1 MKLVLG
7 PLLRHAGTDEAT
19 VWVQTS
25 EPGTV
30 EVRPEGRPAATER
43 TFTVE
48 GYHYALI
55 HVTELPPDTATPYAV
70 ALDGEVV
77 WPEPDSRFPPWSC
90 APTRSR
96 TPSGSS
102 SAPAA
107 SPRRTSRRTRCA
119 RTSTRTGARSTR
131 CAGSRCGWRRR
142 RPEEWPHALLL
153 LGDQVYADEVHPELE
168 GHLDGDE
175 MVVSYDDY
183 VKLYVAAWGEPVI
196 RWLLSTIPSAMIFD
210 DHDVHDDWN
219 TSIEWVTEMRQ
230 KAWWR
235 KRIVSAFESYLI
247 YQHLGNL
254 SPSERADFELYE
266 HLRTAED
273 PTPRLRAFATHA
285 DEEVEGTRWS
295 FCRDIGP
302 ARVVMID
309 SRAGRVLD
317 PGKRAMVDPEEWR
330 WIDEHATGDVDH
342 LLIGTSL
349 PMIMGPAMH
358 WLEAWNEVVADGAW
372 GKGVKKLAEK
382 LRQELDLEH
391 WPAFQAS
398 FRRMCDLLL
407 EVGAGRRGT
416 APSTICVLSG
426 RRPPRLPGR
435 GRLPVRARV
444 LSRGLAGGLL
454 AVPQPAGHQRAAD
467 HPRRLDAAAP
477 AASRARWPSAR
488 ACATRPSAGG
498 SRMRSRGSTTRSRS
512 LELDGRRATFVL
524 EKAIP
529 PEDGKGEP
537 VLERVFER
545 PIEPNARLHDGLK
558 THSPRWGHDLV
569 ANRLEPLRTT

>member
-1 MKLVLG
+1 VKLVLG

-30 EVRPEGRPAATER
+30 EVRPAGRPGAAEH

-48 GYHYALI
+48 GHHYALI
-55 HVTELPPDTATPYAV
+55 RVTELPPDVATPYEV

-77 WPEPDSRFPPWSC
+77 WPEPESRFPPSVLRTHTVEDPVRIVFGSC
-90 APTRSR
+90 RVAAPHEPPHTLRKDEHPDGR
-96 TPSGSS
+96 EVDALRGLALRMAK
-102 SAPAA
+102 AP
-107 SPRRTSRRTRCA
+107 
-119 RTSTRTGARSTR
+119 
-131 CAGSRCGWRRR
+131 
-142 RPEEWPHALLL
+142 PEEWPHALLL
-153 LGDQVYADEVHPELE
+153 LGDQVYADEVHPDVE
-168 GHLDGDE
+168 GE
-175 MVVSYDDY
+175 MVSSYDDY
-183 VKLYVAAWGEPVI
+183 VQLYVAAWGEPVI

-230 KAWWR
+230 KEWWR

-254 SPSERADFELYE
+254 SPAERGEFELYE

-273 PTPRLRAFATHA
+273 PTPRLRAFAKQA

-317 PGKRAMVDPEEWR
+317 PGKRSMVDADEWR
-330 WIDEHATGDVDH
+330 WIEEHATGDVDH
-342 LLIGTSL
+342 LLLGTSL
-349 PMIMGPAMH
+349 PMFMGPAMH
-358 WLEAWNEVVADGAW
+358 WLEAWNEVAADGAW
-372 GKGVKKLAEK
+372 GKGVKKVAEK
-382 LRQELDLEH
+382 LRQGLDLEH

-398 FRRMCDLLL
+398 FRRMCDLLV
-407 EVGAGRRGT
+407 EVGAGRRGA

-426 RRPPRLPGR
+426 DVHHAYLAEVGFLTGSGVQSSVWQAVCSPFRNPLNTKERRIILGAWTRGAGRVARTLAKRAGVADPPVSWRLAHEKPWFNNQ
-435 GRLPVRARV
+435 VA
-444 LSRGLAGGLL
+444 
-454 AVPQPAGHQRAAD
+454 
-467 HPRRLDAAAP
+467 
-477 AASRARWPSAR
+477 
-488 ACATRPSAGG
+488 
-498 SRMRSRGSTTRSRS
+498 M
-512 LELDGRRATFVL
+512 LELEGKRATFVL

-537 VLERVFER
+537 VLERVFAR
-545 PIEPNARLHDGLK
+545 PIEPNADY
-558 THSPRWGHDLV
+558 T
-569 ANRLEPLRTT
+569 RT